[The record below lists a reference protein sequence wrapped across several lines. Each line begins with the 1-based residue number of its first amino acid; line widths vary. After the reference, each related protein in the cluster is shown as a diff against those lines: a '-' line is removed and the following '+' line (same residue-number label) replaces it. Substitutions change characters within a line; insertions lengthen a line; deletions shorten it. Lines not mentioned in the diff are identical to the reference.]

1 MSVVMQA
8 GQRAE
13 GSDRATIM
21 GQILRL
27 NATAS
32 ERFLARF
39 EEPALRSYL
48 QKLQASQQPR
58 GRGAVWV
65 RSEMSPGITGLQSA
79 W

>member
-1 MSVVMQA
+1 MSVVMH
-8 GQRAE
+8 GTQRVE
-13 GSDRATIM
+13 GTERATIM

-65 RSEMSPGITGLQSA
+65 RSEVSPGISGLQSA